1 MTTNPEEKALLA
13 DAYQVKREK
22 QHWNPA
28 ETTAAI
34 QRGLAKGRTK
44 RSGRTFRVKWITAVL
59 VAVLA
64 AGWFLIGP
72 LGNYGQQT
80 ATYTEPVT
88 HWGVLEPFRGLLTS
102 DMDRATITSTL
113 NHGYVQLVD
122 RTVTSGIY
130 KLTVNAVMADEN
142 RITVLYTARTD
153 ASQEIYSIVNTK
165 MTDARTGYVLDNGNI
180 GGMHSSNDKNTIHG
194 RSTIDRN
201 QNEPLPEQVNFQF
214 QLSSVVP
221 GVVKYSEN
229 GEKER
234 KYQFSQKMN
243 VSFALDPKFSIPKT
257 EIINVNRTFTLGG
270 YEVMLSEVEVSPLV
284 TRVWLVYEPD
294 QEIDY
299 KTKLSLNEI
308 VRPIEIISTSR
319 NGKQT
324 KLSMVGGSGSEDG
337 MIYSFSSNLLDH
349 PESMVLKLSGKPD
362 KVYDD
367 LQEAK
372 NDELEIKIK

>member
-22 QHWNPA
+22 QQWNPA
-28 ETTAAI
+28 DTTAAI
-34 QRGLAKGRTK
+34 QRGIAKARTR
-44 RSGRTFRVKWITAVL
+44 RSGRIVRVKWITAVL
-59 VAVLA
+59 VTVLA
-64 AGWFLIGP
+64 AGWFLTGP
-72 LGNYGQQT
+72 LGNYGQQP

-102 DMDRATITSTL
+102 DMDSATITSTL
-113 NHGYVQLVD
+113 NHDYVQLVD

-130 KLTVNAVMADEN
+130 QFTVNAVLADEN
-142 RITVLYTARTD
+142 RITVLYTAKTD
-153 ASQEIYSIVNTK
+153 ASQEMYSTVDMK
-165 MTDARTGYVLDNGNI
+165 MTDASTGYLLDNGSA
-180 GGMHSSNDKNTIHG
+180 GGVHFSKDKYTIYGRNTIE
-194 RSTIDRN
+194 RSRN
-201 QNEPLPEQVNFQF
+201 KLLPEQVNLQF

-221 GVVKYSEN
+221 DVGDYTDK

-234 KYQFSQKMN
+234 KYQFSKKMN
-243 VSFALDPKFSIPKT
+243 VSFPLDPKFSIPKT
-257 EIINVNRTFTLGG
+257 EVINVNRTFTLGG
-270 YEVMLSEVEVSPLV
+270 YEVFLSEVEVSPLV
-284 TRVWLVYEPD
+284 TRVKFVRAPD

-308 VRPIEIISTSR
+308 VRHIEIISTSR

-337 MIYSFSSNLLDH
+337 MMYSFSSNLLDH

>member
-22 QHWNPA
+22 QQWNPA
-28 ETTAAI
+28 DTTVAI

-44 RSGRTFRVKWITAVL
+44 RSGRTVHIKWITAVL
-59 VAVLA
+59 VTALA
-64 AGWFLIGP
+64 AGWFLLGP
-72 LGNYGQQT
+72 LGSYGQEQ

-88 HWGVLEPFRGLLTS
+88 HWGVLEPFRDLLTS

-113 NHGYVQLVD
+113 NNGYVQLVD

-130 KLTVNAVMADEN
+130 QFTVNAVMADEN

-180 GGMHSSNDKNTIHG
+180 GGGHFSNDKHTIYG
-194 RSTIDRN
+194 RKTIERN
-201 QNEPLPEQVNFQF
+201 RNKPLPEQVNLQF
-214 QLSSVVP
+214 QLSSFVPDVV
-221 GVVKYSEN
+221 GSLEK

-234 KYQFSQKMN
+234 KYKYSKKMN
-243 VSFALDPKFSIPKT
+243 LSFALDPKFSIPKT
-257 EIINVNRTFTLGG
+257 EIINVNRTFTVGG

-284 TRVWLVYEPD
+284 TRVRLVYEPD

-299 KTKLSLNEI
+299 KTKLLISE
-308 VRPIEIISTSR
+308 VVQPIEIVTTSKG
-319 NGKQT
+319 GKQT
-324 KLSMVGGSGSEDG
+324 NLSTIFGSGTEDG
-337 MIYSFSSNLLDH
+337 MMYTFSSNLLDN
-349 PESMVLKLSGKPD
+349 PKSMVLKLRGKTG

-372 NDELEIKIK
+372 NDELGIKIK

>member
-22 QHWNPA
+22 QQWNPA
-28 ETTAAI
+28 DTTAAI

-59 VAVLA
+59 VTVLA
-64 AGWFLIGP
+64 AGWFLLGP
-72 LGNYGQQT
+72 LGSYGQEQ

-130 KLTVNAVMADEN
+130 QFTVNAVMADEN

-153 ASQEIYSIVNTK
+153 ASQEIYSTVNMK
-165 MTDARTGYVLDNGNI
+165 MTDASTGYLLDNGNA
-180 GGMHSSNDKNTIHG
+180 GGMHFSKDKHTIYG
-194 RSTIDRN
+194 RKTIELNRN
-201 QNEPLPEQVNFQF
+201 KPLPEQVNLQF
-214 QLSSVVP
+214 QLSSFVPDVVEILE
-221 GVVKYSEN
+221 K

-234 KYQFSQKMN
+234 KYKYSKKMN
-243 VSFALDPKFSIPKT
+243 LSFALDSKFSIPKT
-257 EIINVNRTFTLGG
+257 EIINVNRTFTVGG
-270 YEVMLSEVEVSPLV
+270 YEVVLSEVEVSPLV
-284 TRVWLVYEPD
+284 TRVRLVYEPD

-299 KTKLSLNEI
+299 KTRLLISEV
-308 VRPIEIISTSR
+308 VRPIEIVTTSKD
-319 NGKQT
+319 GKQT
-324 KLSMVGGSGSEDG
+324 NLSTIFRSGTKDG
-337 MIYSFSSNLLDH
+337 MMYSFSSNLLDN